1 MNYECRNQGCQP
13 ARPGWTA
20 LIKLGLLWLFAMLG
34 SGLPAQ
40 ATERW
45 AGLRDAV
52 FQNYTQAQGLPNS
65 IATAIVEDADGFLWV
80 GTQNGLSRWDGYRF
94 RTYQPNPAEPRSL
107 PDNWVTALHKDGA
120 GQLWIGTSSGGL
132 ARYDARDDHF
142 INYRVGGQGLSH
154 MAVNALAQDDA
165 AGLWIGTGGGLDR
178 LDLASGAITPQGRK
192 ELPAAPVFS
201 LLRLRSGA
209 LLVGMGSGLY
219 RRNGPDQPFHR
230 VTLQGGQEG
239 QDGQIA
245 VHSLFEDALGQVWI
259 GTRHNGVFRLGK
271 NDVVAQQFSGRGD
284 AHRVL
289 QHSWVYAI
297 GAAGPE
303 EVWIGTYGQGVLAV
317 DLRDDSYRRIRHDP
331 ALASSLAGDIIFAI
345 FADRSGAI
353 WLGSQ
358 RGVSRHDGQQKL
370 VSTVFGDSRRSGGI
384 RGADLFS
391 VYTHSD
397 GRIWLGLQGQGV
409 DIIDPER
416 NVIQHVVA
424 DADQADSALP
434 VDHVFDF
441 AEAANGDMFVATG
454 RGLFR
459 VNAAGSRVQRI
470 SIAGRPPAAST
481 YRLLRLGD
489 ELWVGGRDDGIWVL
503 PSGGGAVRHIDADQL
518 SDGRITALYADA
530 GNAVWIGSRNGLN
543 RLDLHNGKITRSLPD
558 KNNGKALAAGLVS
571 SIMRDRKGRL
581 WVATLG
587 GGIHVLRKEQPG
599 LLHFDRIG
607 REQGLPSMNVDAL
620 LLDGSGKIWATT
632 ADGIVA
638 LDPDSLAMRI
648 FHQADGLAIN
658 GYWVGSGS
666 RTAQGELLYGGEG
679 GLTVLRPTEAQS
691 REYQPPLVVTA
702 IQLGGKP
709 VASARYNHAGQRT
722 ALEVG
727 NSADSLTVEFAAL
740 DFTAPERIVYRY
752 RLDGFDADW
761 ISTDALRRFA
771 SYTNLAPGQYSL
783 LVQAADRNGNWS
795 RHTLNL
801 PVVVIPAWYQTL
813 WVRALLVALALAVLV
828 SVVQVRTALLR
839 QRQRALEQQVEERTL
854 VLEQTAQE
862 LRTANERLFQL
873 ATIDSLTGC
882 ANRHHFIERARDYL
896 ALMERT
902 SQPLALLIMDLDGFK
917 QVNDRYGHPFGD
929 EVLRATVKAAQLTIR
944 STDMLG
950 RMGGEEFAVLMPDT
964 DRDGAWRLA
973 ERVRVAIAAAEVCS
987 GEIRLHPTVSIGLAM
1002 RAAGEQFDG
1011 LYVRT
1016 DVALYAA
1023 KEAGRNR
1030 TVMAS

>member
-1 MNYECRNQGCQP
+1 MNCECRTKGCTP
-13 ARPGWTA
+13 ARPGWTV
-20 LIKLGLLWLFAMLG
+20 LIKLGLLWLFTMLVCC
-34 SGLPAQ
+34 LPAQ
-40 ATERW
+40 AAERW

-65 IATAIVEDADGFLWV
+65 IATAIAEDADGFLWV

-94 RTYQPNPAEPRSL
+94 RTYQPNPAQPRSL

-132 ARYDARDDHF
+132 ARYDAHEDYF
-142 INYRVGGQGLSH
+142 INYRVGQNGLSH
-154 MAVNALAQDDA
+154 MAVYALAQDD
-165 AGLWIGTGGGLDR
+165 GGSLWIGTGGGLDR
-178 LDLASGAITPQGRK
+178 LDPVRGVITPQGRN
-192 ELPAAPVFS
+192 ELPAGPVFS

-219 RRNGPDQPFHR
+219 RRDGASQPFRR
-230 VTLQGGQEG
+230 VALQGGENG
-239 QDGQIA
+239 QTA
-245 VHSLFEDALGQVWI
+245 VHSLFEDALGQIWI
-259 GTRHNGVFRLGK
+259 GTRHNGVFRMGK
-271 NDVVAQQFSGRGD
+271 NDAMAQQFSGQGD
-284 AHRVL
+284 VHNLL

-317 DLRDDSYRRIRHDP
+317 DLRDDSHRRIRHDP

-358 RGVSRHDGQQKL
+358 RGVSRHDGRQKL

-384 RGADLFS
+384 RGADLFA

-409 DIIDPER
+409 DIVDPER
-416 NVIQHVVA
+416 NVIQHIVA
-424 DADQADSALP
+424 DPEQADSALP

-441 AEAANGDMFVATG
+441 AEAANGDVFVATG

-481 YRLLRLGD
+481 YRLLRLGE

-503 PSGGGAVRHIDADQL
+503 PLGGGAVRHIDAGQL
-518 SDGRITALYADA
+518 SDSRITALYADA
-530 GNAVWIGSRNGLN
+530 GNALWIGSRNGLN
-543 RLDLHNGKITRSLPD
+543 RLDLRNGVITRSLPD
-558 KNNGKALAAGLVS
+558 KNQAQALAAGLVS

-581 WVATLG
+581 WVSTLG
-587 GGIHVLRKEQPG
+587 GGIHVLRQEQSG
-599 LLHFDRIG
+599 LLRFDRIG

-632 ADGIVA
+632 ADGIIT

-648 FHQADGLAIN
+648 YHQADGLAIN

-666 RTAQGELLYGGEG
+666 RTAQGELLFGGEG
-679 GLTVLRPTEAQS
+679 GLSVLRPTEAQS

-709 VASARYNHAGQRT
+709 VVSARYNHAGQHH
-722 ALEVG
+722 ALDVTNAG
-727 NSADSLTVEFAAL
+727 DSLTVEFAAL
-740 DFTAPERIVYRY
+740 DFAAPERIIYRY
-752 RLDGFDADW
+752 RLDGFDTDW

-783 LVQAADRNGNWS
+783 QVQAADRNGNWS

-813 WVRALLVALALAVLV
+813 WVRVLLVALALAVLV
-828 SVVQVRTALLR
+828 SVVQARTNLLR

-854 VLEQTAQE
+854 VLEHTAQE
-862 LRTANERLFQL
+862 LRAANERLFQL

-902 SQPLALLIMDLDGFK
+902 NQPLALLIMDLDGFK

-964 DRDGAWRLA
+964 DKEGAWRLA
-973 ERVRVAIAAAEVCS
+973 ERVRLAIAAAEVSS

-1002 RAAGEQFDG
+1002 RAAGEQFDA

>member
-1 MNYECRNQGCQP
+1 MNRECLTKGCRL
-13 ARPGWTA
+13 AHLR
-20 LIKLGLLWLFAMLG
+20 LGLVIQLGLAWLLAVLG
-34 SGLPAQ
+34 AATPVQ
-40 ATERW
+40 AAERW
-45 AGLRDAV
+45 NGLRDAV

-65 IATAIVEDADGFLWV
+65 IATAIVEDAEGFLWV

-94 RTYQPNPAEPRSL
+94 RTYQPNPAQANSL
-107 PDNWVTALHKDGA
+107 PDNWVTALQRDGA
-120 GQLWIGTSSGGL
+120 GQLWIGTSAGGL
-132 ARYDARDDHF
+132 ARYDSSKDQF
-142 INYRVGGQGLSH
+142 VNYRVGNTGLSH
-154 MAVNALAQDDA
+154 MAVNALAQD
-165 AGLWIGTGGGLDR
+165 GTRGVWLGTGAGLDR
-178 LDLASGAITPQGRK
+178 LDLATGVITSQGRT

-201 LLRLRSGA
+201 LLCLRDGA
-209 LLVGMGSGLY
+209 LLVGTRAGLY
-219 RRNGPDQPFHR
+219 RRAAPGQPFQQ
-230 VTLQGGQEG
+230 VVLQGGQE
-239 QDGQIA
+239 QQMA

-271 NDVVAQQFSGRGD
+271 NDAVARQFVGQGEAR
-284 AHRVL
+284 HVL
-289 QHSWVYAI
+289 EHSWIYAI

-317 DLRDDSYRRIRHDP
+317 NLRDDSYKRIRHDP

-370 VSTVFGDSRRSGGI
+370 VSTLFGDSRRVGGI
-384 RGADLFS
+384 RGPDLFS

-397 GRIWLGLQGQGV
+397 GRVWLGLQGQGV

-416 NVIQHVVA
+416 NQIQHIDA
-424 DADQADSALP
+424 DAEHSDTALP

-441 AEAANGDMFVATG
+441 AEAANGDVFVATG

-459 VNAAGSRVQRI
+459 VNAAGTQVRRI
-470 SIAGRPPAAST
+470 IIEGRAAAAST
-481 YRLLRLGD
+481 YRVLRLGD
-489 ELWVGGRDDGIWVL
+489 DLWVGGRDDGMWLL
-503 PSGGGAVRHIDADQL
+503 PLAGGAVRHIDASQL

-530 GNAVWIGSRNGLN
+530 GNALWIGSRNGLN
-543 RLDLHNGKITRSLPD
+543 RLDLRNGVITRSPPD
-558 KNNGKALAAGLVS
+558 KNHPYALAAGLVS

-581 WVATLG
+581 WVGTLG
-587 GGIHVLRKEQPG
+587 GGIHVLRVERPD
-599 LLHFDRIG
+599 LLRFERIG

-658 GYWVGSGS
+658 GYWVGSAS

-679 GLTVLRPTEAQS
+679 GLTVLRPTEVQH

-702 IQLGGKP
+702 VQLGGKP
-709 VASARYNHAGQRT
+709 VASARYNQTGQRT
-722 ALEVG
+722 TLEVA

-740 DFTAPERIVYRY
+740 DFTAPERIAYRY
-752 RLDGFDADW
+752 RLDGFDGDW
-761 ISTDALRRFA
+761 IPTDALRRFA
-771 SYTNLAPGQYSL
+771 SYTNLAPGHYTL

-795 RHTLNL
+795 RRTLNL
-801 PVVVIPAWYQTL
+801 PIAVIPAWYQTL
-813 WVRALLVALALAVLV
+813 WLKALLALLALALVV
-828 SVVQVRTALLR
+828 GVVQARTAFLR

-854 VLEQTAQE
+854 VLEHTAQE
-862 LRTANERLFQL
+862 LRSANQRLFQL
-873 ATIDSLTGC
+873 ATTDSLTGC
-882 ANRHHFIERARDYL
+882 TNRHHFIERAREYL

-902 SQPLALLIMDLDGFK
+902 SQPLAMLIMDLDGFK

-929 EVLRATVKAAQLTIR
+929 EVLRAAVRAAQLTIR
-944 STDMLG
+944 STDTLG

-964 DRDGAWRLA
+964 DKDGAWCLA
-973 ERVRVAIAAAEVCS
+973 ERIRLAIAAAEVTS
-987 GEIRLHPTVSIGLAM
+987 GGIGLHPTVSIGLAM
-1002 RAAGEQFDG
+1002 RTAGEQFDA
-1011 LYVRT
+1011 LYARA
-1016 DVALYAA
+1016 DLALYAA
-1023 KEAGRNR
+1023 KDAGRNR
-1030 TVMAS
+1030 TVMAI